1 MKALKRIGVISM
13 TILLV
18 AGGAGCGR
26 FGKGNTDDPNTL
38 YVGNYQGGLGKAW
51 LEEIANKFEA
61 ENPGINVE
69 IDEEKD
75 RFGDSMLLQNIKHFR
90 QDVYFL
96 NQITYSNYVNAGVLA
111 DITDVVTE
119 KRAETRLIDGV
130 ETVQSV
136 SIEEKMDDYLADYYK
151 WDEDERYYAI
161 PFYNSAFGAVYDV
174 DLFDQMK
181 YYFRDGYTS
190 LEDNPFVTTLEQN
203 TEGGKRT
210 AGVDGEYGTSDDG
223 LPATYDE
230 LFALM
235 DQMKLDN
242 VIPFMWNG
250 QYYNYRE
257 RFFASLWADYEG
269 KENYNLNSSFDGDYV
284 FPAGVLT
291 NEEAAK
297 WNAVTN
303 TDGSQTVKISNA
315 NAYLLQKQTGKRIAV
330 KFAHDIIRGGY
341 YRTDSFDTTSSHLM
355 TQVEYLYSR
364 QKKAPVAFI
373 LEGSWW
379 ESEARDQGTFATMAK
394 QYNSNEPYEQWGF
407 GERKF
412 AFLPVPKS
420 PNSSNQDRRTLLSAS
435 GGSVVCINKKT
446 SKLDLA
452 KKFLAFA
459 HTDESLR
466 IFTRVTGVPRAY
478 DYELS
483 NDDLEQM
490 TYFSRDLWKIYSDAQ
505 TDIVYHTIFE
515 NTMRSTEKSYFNV
528 WAFGATNVN
537 GIDYSE
543 PLLAFRTLTN
553 LTVDD
558 YMDRMLGK
566 YSDWNSRLTSYLS

>member
-1 MKALKRIGVISM
+1 MKLFKRAGAMVMTVLLAIGGVGCS
-13 TILLV
+13 LFK
-18 AGGAGCGR
+18 GGES
-26 FGKGNTDDPNTL
+26 DDPNTL
-38 YVGNYQGGLGKAW
+38 YVGNYQGGLGKTW
-51 LEEIANKFEA
+51 LEEIAENFEA
-61 ENPGINVE
+61 ENPGINIE

-75 RFGDSMLLQNIKHFR
+75 RFGDSMLLQNIRHFR

-96 NQITYSNYVNAGVLA
+96 NQATYSNYVNEGVLA

-119 KRAETRLIDGV
+119 KRQETRIVNGV
-130 ETVQSV
+130 ETEQSV

-151 WDEDERYYAI
+151 WVDGKYYAI

-174 DLFDQMK
+174 DLFDQMG

-190 LEDNPFVTTLEQN
+190 LEDNPFVTTLDQ
-203 TEGGKRT
+203 TAAGGKRT
-210 AGVDGEYGTSDDG
+210 AGADGEYGTFDDG

-235 DQMKLDN
+235 DEMKLDG
-242 VIPFMWNG
+242 VTPFMWNG

-257 RFFASLWADYEG
+257 RFLASLWADYEG
-269 KENYNLNSSFDGDYV
+269 KENYNLNSSFDGEYT

-291 NEEAAK
+291 NEEAAQ
-297 WNAVTN
+297 WNAVAGA
-303 TDGSQTVKISNA
+303 DGSQTVKITNA
-315 NAYLLQKQTGKRIAV
+315 NAYLLQKQTGKRVAV
-330 KFAHDIIRGGY
+330 QFAYDMIRGGY

-355 TQVEYLYSR
+355 AQINYLYSR
-364 QKKAPVAFI
+364 QERAPVAFI

-379 ESEARDQGTFATMAK
+379 ESEARDQGTFATMAEK
-394 QYNSNEPYEQWGF
+394 YNTDEPYEQWGY
-407 GERKF
+407 GERRF
-412 AFLPVPKS
+412 AFLPVPKDES
-420 PNSSNQDRRTLLSAS
+420 SSNQDRRTLLSAS
-435 GGSVVCINKKT
+435 GGSVVCINGKT

-459 HTDESLR
+459 HSDESLR

-483 NDDLEQM
+483 QEDLAQM
-490 TYFSRDLWKIYSDAQ
+490 TYFSRNLWEIYSDDQ
-505 TDIVYHTIFE
+505 TDIVYHTIFD

-528 WAFGATNVN
+528 WAFGATNVG

-543 PLLAFRTLTN
+543 PLLAFRTLPS
-553 LTVDD
+553 LTVDE
-558 YMDRMLGK
+558 YLARMIGK
-566 YSDWNSRLTSYLS
+566 YSDWNTRLASYLS